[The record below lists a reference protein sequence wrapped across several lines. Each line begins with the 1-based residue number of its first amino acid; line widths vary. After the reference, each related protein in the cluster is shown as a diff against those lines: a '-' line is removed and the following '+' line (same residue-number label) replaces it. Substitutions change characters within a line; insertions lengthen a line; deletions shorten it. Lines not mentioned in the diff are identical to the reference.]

1 MSVIK
6 SISFLARRPGL
17 SADAFQHHWREVHA
31 PMWRDVPG
39 VRGYVL
45 NIPLETHSR
54 SDVPMLEMGEFDG
67 IAQVWFDD
75 LATRAAAGAS
85 PEGKRW
91 HADGASIIGGIR
103 TFVTEESWVVPLP
116 PGPRPPLKV
125 ITAIQRR
132 ADQTSEQFHRAWRV
146 GHAEMAPGIPHL
158 RGFVLS
164 GIVEEQFRQDIPP
177 IPMTTPLDGF
187 AESWA
192 DSLEARRA
200 LVASP
205 EAQRWFADGATFLGQ
220 VKTVLLREEVMAP
233 PPA

>member
-1 MSVIK
+1 MIK

-17 SADAFQHHWREVHA
+17 SAEEFQRHWQEVHA

-45 NIPLETHSR
+45 NVPLETHSR
-54 SDVPMLEMGEFDG
+54 PDVPMLPMGEFDG

-75 LATRAAAGAS
+75 LAARAAAGAS
-85 PEGKRW
+85 PEGKHW
-91 HADGASIIGGIR
+91 HADGATIIGGIR

-116 PGPRPPLKV
+116 SGPRPGLKV

-132 ADQTSEQFHRAWRV
+132 PDHAPEQFQQAWRV
-146 GHAEMAPGIPHL
+146 GHAAMAPGVPHL

-164 GIVEEQFRQDIPP
+164 GIVEEQFRADIPP
-177 IPMTTPLDGF
+177 IPMATPLDGF
-187 AESWA
+187 AESWS
-192 DSLEARRA
+192 DDLEARRA

-205 EAQRWFADGATFLGQ
+205 EAARWFADGATFLGQ
-220 VKTVLLREEVMAP
+220 VRTVLLREHVVAP
-233 PPA
+233 PPR